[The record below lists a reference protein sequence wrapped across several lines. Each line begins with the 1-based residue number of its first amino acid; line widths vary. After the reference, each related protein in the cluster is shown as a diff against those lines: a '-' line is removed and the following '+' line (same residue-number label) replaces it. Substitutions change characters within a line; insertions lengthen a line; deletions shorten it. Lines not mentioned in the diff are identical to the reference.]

1 MKVKTT
7 ITFEMEDNIFPET
20 FEYQKYIPV
29 NEMKERYSKFILE
42 DIYSRLEDRARNIC
56 LEGYTAKCIVE
67 YEDGS
72 KDEWITN

>member
-20 FEYQKYIPV
+20 FEQQKYISID
-29 NEMKERYSKFILE
+29 EMKERYSEFILE

-56 LEGYTAKCIVE
+56 LAGYIAKCAVE

-72 KDEWITN
+72 NDKWITK